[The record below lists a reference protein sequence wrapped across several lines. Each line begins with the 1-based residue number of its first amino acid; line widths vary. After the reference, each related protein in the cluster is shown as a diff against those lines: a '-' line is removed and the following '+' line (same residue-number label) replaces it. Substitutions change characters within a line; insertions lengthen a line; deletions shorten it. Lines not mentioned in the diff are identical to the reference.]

1 MGRSDSRSPA
11 RGRGSPCKRS
21 PLRRER
27 SPARER
33 SSHAASSAIE
43 EKPSSRNKSPR
54 RARSRSPVPLSPARE
69 RPSSRNKS
77 PKRRKSISP
86 TSHSPIREKPSS
98 RTKSPKRAKSRSPYS
113 KLLQGENSSG
123 RARSPSPRTK
133 RLQRAEREAEEKPR
147 ERGPEKNHG
156 RASDR
161 AIHRE
166 KNSDRM
172 VPESRSPSPRTK
184 RLRRAER
191 EAEEKSRERKP
202 EKNQGRAS
210 DRATHREKDSGKMVP
225 ESRSPSPQTKRLRRA
240 ERDAEEKSREPEK
253 NHGRASDRATQ
264 REKDSDRM
272 VERERR
278 EKKPGKDAIDNG
290 SHKSRNGRS
299 DSPSERQY
307 KSRHRSRSPAAADS
321 RAHTEATNSRRGEHR
336 NGEDDSLSKM
346 EEAEKALEAKNK
358 DKPSF
363 ELSGKLAAET
373 NRVRGITLLFNEPP
387 DARKPDIRWRLYVF
401 KGGEV
406 LNEPLYVHR
415 QSCYLFGRER
425 RVADIPTDHP
435 SCSKQ
440 HAVLQYR
447 QVEKDNLDGTSSKQV
462 RCDCGAQLFF
472 ETGTLWCSVVWPYV
486 MDLGS
491 TNGTFINETR
501 IESERYYELFEKDTL
516 KFGNSS
522 REYVLLHENS
532 A

>member
-11 RGRGSPCKRS
+11 RGRGSPRKRS

-54 RARSRSPVPLSPARE
+54 RARSRSPVPLSPAQE

-123 RARSPSPRTK
+123 RAR
-133 RLQRAEREAEEKPR
+133 
-147 ERGPEKNHG
+147 
-156 RASDR
+156 
-161 AIHRE
+161 
-166 KNSDRM
+166 
-172 VPESRSPSPRTK
+172 
-184 RLRRAER
+184 
-191 EAEEKSRERKP
+191 
-202 EKNQGRAS
+202 
-210 DRATHREKDSGKMVP
+210 
-225 ESRSPSPQTKRLRRA
+225 
-240 ERDAEEKSREPEK
+240 
-253 NHGRASDRATQ
+253 
-264 REKDSDRM
+264 M

-278 EKKPGKDAIDNG
+278 EKKSGKDAIDNG

-321 RAHTEATNSRRGEHR
+321 RAHAEATNSRRGAHR

-462 RCDCGAQLFF
+462 R
-472 ETGTLWCSVVWPYV
+472 PYV